1 MRHAI
6 MVIGTGN
13 DASILQKTINHL
25 DDENIDFFVHWD
37 AKYKKPLLRSNI
49 SKIIFIERQKVNW
62 GGDSQVFTEYR
73 LLKAVFE
80 NQKEYDYVH
89 LISSS
94 DMPLMK
100 KAYFKNYFSKDLYLG
115 FLPDSLVDNRIE
127 DRLKYYWLADYIN
140 ARSKF
145 GKLVTEIFK
154 SLNKLLRVNRLR
166 DKKVKIGKGPN
177 WFSMKY
183 KLVPK
188 VINYPNMNIFN
199 YSFCADELYL
209 QTILNS
215 YNPNINIDDNEMAA
229 RYIDWK
235 RGKPYTFTINDV
247 EELKQLVNTKYAFAR
262 KISDFE
268 IVDEVFK
275 D

>member
-1 MRHAI
+1 
-6 MVIGTGN
+6 
-13 DASILQKTINHL
+13 
-25 DDENIDFFVHWD
+25 
-37 AKYKKPLLRSNI
+37 
-49 SKIIFIERQKVNW
+49 
-62 GGDSQVFTEYR
+62 
-73 LLKAVFE
+73 
-80 NQKEYDYVH
+80 
-89 LISSS
+89 
-94 DMPLMK
+94 
-100 KAYFKNYFSKDLYLG
+100 
-115 FLPDSLVDNRIE
+115 
-127 DRLKYYWLADYIN
+127 
-140 ARSKF
+140 
-145 GKLVTEIFK
+145 
-154 SLNKLLRVNRLR
+154 
-166 DKKVKIGKGPN
+166 
-177 WFSMKY
+177 
-183 KLVPK
+183 
-188 VINYPNMNIFN
+188 MNIFN